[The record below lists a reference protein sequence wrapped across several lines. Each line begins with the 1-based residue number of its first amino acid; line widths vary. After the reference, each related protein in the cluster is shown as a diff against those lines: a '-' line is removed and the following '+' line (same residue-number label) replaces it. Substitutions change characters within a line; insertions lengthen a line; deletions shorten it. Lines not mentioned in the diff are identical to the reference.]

1 MFKEGML
8 ALVGQGFIETIYMTV
23 ISTVLAYI
31 IGLPL
36 GLVLVVT
43 DKDGIHPIPWLNSL
57 LGMVINFFRSI
68 PFLILLIALMPFTK
82 MVVGTII
89 GAKAAIVGLWIAA
102 APFIAR
108 MVESSLKEVEI
119 GVVEAAQSMGASP
132 FQIMTKVLLPEAKP
146 SLLVGAAI
154 SITTIL
160 GYSAMAGIVG
170 AGGLGAIAIN
180 YVMQYKIPTRQ
191 DMGHFRVEFKPSFE
205 PTGPF
210 GVKSIGE
217 IVINTP
223 APALAHAIYNATG
236 VWHRNLPI
244 TSEKIA
250 LGTD

>member
-23 ISTVLAYI
+23 ISTILAYI

-57 LGMVINFFRSI
+57 LGMIINFFRSI

-82 MVVGTII
+82 MVVGTVI
-89 GAKAAIVGLWIAA
+89 GSKAAIVGLWIAA

-180 YVMQYKIPTRQ
+180 YGYYRKQSDIMYVMVIL
-191 DMGHFRVEFKPSFE
+191 MA
-205 PTGPF
+205 
-210 GVKSIGE
+210 I
-217 IVINTP
+217 IV
-223 APALAHAIYNATG
+223 L
-236 VWHRNLPI
+236 VFQ
-244 TSEKIA
+244 E
-250 LGTD
+250 LGMRISKRTDRRL

>member
-57 LGMVINFFRSI
+57 LGMIINFFRSI
-68 PFLILLIALMPFTK
+68 PFLI
-82 MVVGTII
+82 
-89 GAKAAIVGLWIAA
+89 LWIAA

-160 GYSAMAGIVG
+160 GYSAMAGICG

-180 YVMQYKIPTRQ
+180 YGYYRKQSDIMYVMVIL
-191 DMGHFRVEFKPSFE
+191 MA
-205 PTGPF
+205 
-210 GVKSIGE
+210 I
-217 IVINTP
+217 IV
-223 APALAHAIYNATG
+223 L
-236 VWHRNLPI
+236 VFQ
-244 TSEKIA
+244 E
-250 LGTD
+250 LGMRISKHTDRRL

>member
-23 ISTVLAYI
+23 ISTILAYV

-57 LGMVINFFRSI
+57 FGMIINFFRSI

-82 MVVGTII
+82 MVVGTVI
-89 GAKAAIVGLWIAA
+89 GSKAAIVGLWIAA

-180 YVMQYKIPTRQ
+180 YGYYRKQSDIMYVMVIL
-191 DMGHFRVEFKPSFE
+191 MA
-205 PTGPF
+205 
-210 GVKSIGE
+210 I
-217 IVINTP
+217 IV
-223 APALAHAIYNATG
+223 L
-236 VWHRNLPI
+236 VFQ
-244 TSEKIA
+244 E
-250 LGTD
+250 LGMRISKHTDRRL

>member
-23 ISTVLAYI
+23 ISTALAYI

-82 MVVGTII
+82 MVVGTVI
-89 GAKAAIVGLWIAA
+89 GSKAAIVGLWIAA

-146 SLLVGAAI
+146 SLLVGEAI

-180 YVMQYKIPTRQ
+180 YGYYRKQSDIMYVMVIL
-191 DMGHFRVEFKPSFE
+191 MA
-205 PTGPF
+205 
-210 GVKSIGE
+210 I
-217 IVINTP
+217 IV
-223 APALAHAIYNATG
+223 L
-236 VWHRNLPI
+236 VFQ
-244 TSEKIA
+244 E
-250 LGTD
+250 LGMRISKHTDRRL

>member
-23 ISTVLAYI
+23 ISTALAYV

-36 GLVLVVT
+36 GLILVVT
-43 DKDGIHPIPWLNSL
+43 DKDGIHPISWLNSL
-57 LGMVINFFRSI
+57 LGLIINFFRSV

-82 MVVGTII
+82 VIVGTVI
-89 GAKAAIVGLWIAA
+89 GAKAAIVGLWVAA
-102 APFIAR
+102 TPFIAR
-108 MVESSLKEVEI
+108 MVESSLKEVEV
-119 GVVEAAQSMGASP
+119 GVIEAAQSMGASP

-180 YVMQYKIPTRQ
+180 YGYYRKQQ
-191 DMGHFRVEFKPSFE
+191 DIMYMMV
-205 PTGPF
+205 
-210 GVKSIGE
+210 VLLAI
-217 IVINTP
+217 IV
-223 APALAHAIYNATG
+223 L
-236 VWHRNLPI
+236 VFQ
-244 TSEKIA
+244 E
-250 LGTD
+250 LGMRISKHTDRRL

>member
-8 ALVGQGFIETIYMTV
+8 ALVGQGFVETIYMTI
-23 ISTVLAYI
+23 ISTALAYV

-36 GLVLVVT
+36 GLILVVT
-43 DKDGIHPIPWLNSL
+43 DKDGIHPIRWLNSL
-57 LGMVINFFRSI
+57 LGMIINFFRSI

-82 MVVGTII
+82 AVVGTVI
-89 GAKAAIVGLWIAA
+89 GSKAAIVGLWIAA

-108 MVESSLKEVEI
+108 MVESSLKEVEV

-180 YVMQYKIPTRQ
+180 YGYYRKQSDIMYVMVVLMAI
-191 DMGHFRVEFKPSFE
+191 
-205 PTGPF
+205 
-210 GVKSIGE
+210 
-217 IVINTP
+217 IV
-223 APALAHAIYNATG
+223 L
-236 VWHRNLPI
+236 VFQ
-244 TSEKIA
+244 E
-250 LGTD
+250 LGMRISKHTDRRL

>member
-23 ISTVLAYI
+23 ISTALAYV

-57 LGMVINFFRSI
+57 LGMIINFFRSI

-82 MVVGTII
+82 MVVGTVI
-89 GAKAAIVGLWIAA
+89 GSKAAIVGLWIAA

-119 GVVEAAQSMGASP
+119 GFVEAAQSMGASP

-180 YVMQYKIPTRQ
+180 YGYYRKQSDIMYVMVIL
-191 DMGHFRVEFKPSFE
+191 MA
-205 PTGPF
+205 
-210 GVKSIGE
+210 I
-217 IVINTP
+217 IV
-223 APALAHAIYNATG
+223 L
-236 VWHRNLPI
+236 VFQ
-244 TSEKIA
+244 E
-250 LGTD
+250 LGMRISKHTDRRL

>member
-23 ISTVLAYI
+23 ISTALAYI

-43 DKDGIHPIPWLNSL
+43 DKDGIHPIPWLNNL
-57 LGMVINFFRSI
+57 LGMIINFFRSI

-82 MVVGTII
+82 MVVGTVI
-89 GAKAAIVGLWIAA
+89 GSKAAIVGLWIAA

-180 YVMQYKIPTRQ
+180 YGYYRKQSDIMYVMVIL
-191 DMGHFRVEFKPSFE
+191 MA
-205 PTGPF
+205 
-210 GVKSIGE
+210 I
-217 IVINTP
+217 IV
-223 APALAHAIYNATG
+223 L
-236 VWHRNLPI
+236 VFQ
-244 TSEKIA
+244 E
-250 LGTD
+250 LGMRISKHTDRRL

>member
-23 ISTVLAYI
+23 ISTALAYI

-57 LGMVINFFRSI
+57 LGMIINFFRSI
-68 PFLILLIALMPFTK
+68 PFLILLIALMAFTK
-82 MVVGTII
+82 MVVGTVI
-89 GAKAAIVGLWIAA
+89 GSKAAIVGLWIAA

-180 YVMQYKIPTRQ
+180 YGYYRKQSDIMYVMVIL
-191 DMGHFRVEFKPSFE
+191 MA
-205 PTGPF
+205 
-210 GVKSIGE
+210 I
-217 IVINTP
+217 IV
-223 APALAHAIYNATG
+223 L
-236 VWHRNLPI
+236 VFQ
-244 TSEKIA
+244 E
-250 LGTD
+250 LGMRISKHTDRRL

>member
-23 ISTVLAYI
+23 ISTALAYI

-43 DKDGIHPIPWLNSL
+43 DKDGLHPIPWLNSL
-57 LGMVINFFRSI
+57 LGMIINFFRSI

-82 MVVGTII
+82 MVVGTVI
-89 GAKAAIVGLWIAA
+89 GSKAAIVGLWIAA

-180 YVMQYKIPTRQ
+180 YGYYRKQSDIMYVMVIL
-191 DMGHFRVEFKPSFE
+191 MA
-205 PTGPF
+205 
-210 GVKSIGE
+210 I
-217 IVINTP
+217 IV
-223 APALAHAIYNATG
+223 L
-236 VWHRNLPI
+236 VFQ
-244 TSEKIA
+244 E
-250 LGTD
+250 LGMRISKHTDRRL

>member
-23 ISTVLAYI
+23 ISTALAYI

-57 LGMVINFFRSI
+57 LGMIINFFRSI

-82 MVVGTII
+82 MVVGTVI
-89 GAKAAIVGLWIAA
+89 GSKAAIVGLWIAA

-146 SLLVGAAI
+146 LSWSVRQSALPPFWAIPQWQVSSAQAAWVPSPSTMAIIESSPI
-154 SITTIL
+154 SCM
-160 GYSAMAGIVG
+160 S
-170 AGGLGAIAIN
+170 
-180 YVMQYKIPTRQ
+180 
-191 DMGHFRVEFKPSFE
+191 
-205 PTGPF
+205 
-210 GVKSIGE
+210 
-217 IVINTP
+217 
-223 APALAHAIYNATG
+223 
-236 VWHRNLPI
+236 W
-244 TSEKIA
+244 
-250 LGTD
+250 